1 MVIFLTTPIGAGH
14 IQGLIRRYDPSQSRY
29 FQEMTY
35 ADLVRRGRA
44 PRGTAY
50 VFTDRQRMSE
60 PFLRVASELWRQLE
74 SAGGVRLF
82 SKPESQMT
90 RFDLMRKLA
99 ETGVNAFN
107 VYRPAEFD
115 RANIRYPV
123 FLRLDNDHSGPKS
136 PLIGDRDRLVLE
148 TKRLIAAGIDP
159 RQIIAV
165 EFLRTCD
172 EAGIYRKYGAMRIG
186 DRVIC
191 QHVLLGK
198 DWNVKAD
205 VRIRTD
211 EAMEESDDFF
221 RANPHAK
228 ELRSIF
234 ESSGIEFGRADYALA
249 NGRIQIWEINDNPV
263 IAGGPWRSDRLRNMT
278 KLDKGPT
285 WFSAFSA
292 LAEGIPRGPE
302 FDLDLERLAGA
313 LRGEALAP

>member
-14 IQGLIRRYDPSQSRY
+14 IQGVIRRYDASQSRH

-60 PFLRVASELWRQLE
+60 PFLRTASELWRQLE
-74 SAGGVRLF
+74 SAGGVRLY

-115 RANIRYPV
+115 RDGIRYPV

-136 PLIGDRDRLVLE
+136 PLIGDRERLALE
-148 TKRLIAAGIDP
+148 TKRLIAAGVDP
-159 RQIIAV
+159 RQILAV

-191 QHVLLGK
+191 QHVISAS

-211 EAMEESDDFF
+211 EAMEESDDYF
-221 RANPHAK
+221 RANPHAE
-228 ELRSIF
+228 ELRPIF
-234 ESSGIEFGRADYALA
+234 ELSGIEFGRADYGLA
-249 NGRIQIWEINDNPV
+249 DGRIQVWEINDNPV
-263 IAGGPWRSDRLRNMT
+263 IAGGPWRPDHTQIMT

-285 WFSAFSA
+285 WFGAFAA
-292 LAEGIPRGPE
+292 LAEGVPKGPE
-302 FDLDLERLAGA
+302 IELDIDRLAA
-313 LRGEALAP
+313 VLRGEEPPV